1 MPNDPRI
8 VDVQFYSVVPGQPV
22 QIQATIGNG
31 MVGGTSV
38 SHKGVVRELTTGS
51 VTVGKQGDDLKHTI
65 IHCITTV
72 RDINPQSDT
81 TVVTYHVTGGEQD
94 LDVSYSL
101 DVNVSGGFARY
112 VIDFALV

>member
-1 MPNDPRI
+1 MPDPRI
-8 VDVQFYSVVPGQPV
+8 VDLQFYSVIPGQPV
-22 QIQATIGNG
+22 SIRATIGNG

-38 SHKGVVRELTTGS
+38 SHKGFVQELTTGS
-51 VTVGKQGDDLKHTI
+51 VTVGKPGQNLQKSV

-81 TVVTYHVTGGEQD
+81 TVVTYHVSGGQQD

-112 VIDFALV
+112 VVDFALT

>member
-8 VDVQFYSVVPGQPV
+8 VDLQFYPVVEGRPV
-22 QIQATIGNG
+22 ELRAIVGGG

-38 SHKGVVRELTTGS
+38 SHKGVVQQLTTGS
-51 VTVGKQGDDLKHTI
+51 VTVGKPGENLKQSV

-72 RDINPQSDT
+72 RDINPASDT
-81 TVVTYHVTGGEQD
+81 TVVTYFLTGGERD
-94 LDVSYSL
+94 LEVSYSL

-112 VIDFALV
+112 VVDFALI